1 MVCADAVVAF
11 AGLSQDAIVR
21 NDVNRRIVLASRPDG
36 APRLDN
42 FRLEE
47 VPLPVPGPGQVLVR
61 TRFLGVEPAMRG
73 WIAAARSYSE
83 PVPIGGVMRAFGVGE
98 VAASND
104 PGYQPG
110 ETVTGLFGWQEW
122 AAVDPPAIL
131 RKVVDVDLPMS
142 TALGIMGVNG
152 MTAYV
157 GLLDIGQ
164 PRPGETV
171 VVSTAAGAVGSAV
184 GQIAKI
190 KGCRTVAIAGG
201 PAKCHLCLS
210 EFGYDAAIDYKA
222 TPDIAKALSETCPK
236 GIDVYFDNVGGPIL
250 DAVLEQLAVG
260 ARIAICGT
268 IAATIGES
276 QLAPRP
282 NRQLLVARAKMEGFL
297 VLDHFGRFPTGLA
310 EIGQWLR
317 EGRIKYREDIL
328 DGIER
333 APQGLMRVLAGQNMG
348 KQLIRVG

>member
-1 MVCADAVVAF
+1 
-11 AGLSQDAIVR
+11 VR
-21 NDVNRRIVLASRPDG
+21 NAENRRIVLASRPEG

-42 FRLEE
+42 FRLETGSI
-47 VPLPVPGPGQVLVR
+47 PIPGPGQVLVR
-61 TRFLGVEPAMRG
+61 NRFLGVEPAMRG
-73 WIAAARSYSE
+73 WISAAKGYSE
-83 PVPIGGVMRAFGVGE
+83 PVPLGGVMRGFAVGE
-98 VAASND
+98 IAASNNPD
-104 PGYQPG
+104 YQAG

-131 RKVVDVDLPMS
+131 RRVTETDLPVS
-142 TALGIMGVNG
+142 TALGVLGVNG

-164 PRPGETV
+164 PKPGETV
-171 VVSTAAGAVGSAV
+171 VVSTAAGAVGSAA

-190 KGCRTVAIAGG
+190 KGCRAVGVAGG
-201 PAKCHLCLS
+201 PAKCHQCLT

-222 TPDIAKALSETCPK
+222 VADIGAALRQACPD

-250 DAVLEQLAVG
+250 DAVLEQINLG

-268 IAATIGES
+268 ISATIGEG

-282 NRQLLVARAKMEGFL
+282 NRQLLIARAKMQGFL

-310 EIGQWLR
+310 ELAQWIR
-317 EGRIKYREDIL
+317 EGRLTYREDII

-333 APQGLMRVLAGQNMG
+333 APEGLMRVLAGANMG
-348 KQLIRVG
+348 KQLIRLAD